1 MVPYHPSIHLSTR
14 TSNGLK
20 LRIRDH
26 LFWIR
31 GGAFRLYKCGVGGV
45 GPFLLESICKL
56 SQKTAPTLYQTKYVG
71 EFISENKIEY
81 IKEDRGIIIFNDI
94 IEKKMKTKFI
104 RTEYNSVQSNWW
116 PLLYQGMILGFNR
129 FLTAFKRI

>member
-1 MVPYHPSIHLSTR
+1 M
-14 TSNGLK
+14 
-20 LRIRDH
+20 
-26 LFWIR
+26 
-31 GGAFRLYKCGVGGV
+31 
-45 GPFLLESICKL
+45 
-56 SQKTAPTLYQTKYVG
+56 YQTKYVG

-104 RTEYNSVQSNWW
+104 RTEYNSVQSNWL